1 MYFIFETTDG
11 WNLKPRKMELMLKL
25 PNMMVSWIYFYG
37 KLKNL
42 KYWLLENLHDSL
54 TMRATFSNF
63 SKRYIPWITHEGHDS
78 KGNDN

>member
-54 TMRATFSNF
+54 TMKATCSNF
-63 SKRYIPWITHEGHDS
+63 SMWYIPWITQKGLDN
-78 KGNDN
+78 KGNDH

>member
-54 TMRATFSNF
+54 TLRAIFPRDIYPESHT
-63 SKRYIPWITHEGHDS
+63 KVMIVKEMIT
-78 KGNDN
+78 N